1 MQLSELEIAKD
12 WAYPMT
18 IIYIKNLLISSLAKK
33 HDDMPTLVPIG
44 YYHTHWHLMC
54 HISPFI
60 CKVGSI

>member
-18 IIYIKNLLISSLAKK
+18 IIYIRNLLISSLAKK

-44 YYHTHWHLMC
+44 YVTLNLHL
-54 HISPFI
+54 
-60 CKVGSI
+60 